1 MRQAPSTQP
10 PPTASPPLRWRIV
23 AGRLPVGLRLTRS
36 GRITG
41 IPQRLGSSTIT
52 IEVKGTLKRMPALRR
67 RLTLTV
73 RRAPTVTAITPAR
86 GHSRGGTPVT
96 LAGTGFA
103 TARGRTIVRF
113 GRLTAPGVRCRSH
126 TTCTVRAPAHENG
139 RVTVTVTVAGLTS
152 ATGPATRFT
161 YGR

>member
-1 MRQAPSTQP
+1 VLGD
-10 PPTASPPLRWRIV
+10 PPLRWRIV
-23 AGRLPVGLRLTRS
+23 GGRPPVGLRLTRR

-41 IPQRLGSSTIT
+41 TPRRLGSSTFT
-52 IEVKGTLKRMPALRR
+52 IEVKGALKKLPALRR

-86 GHSRGGTPVT
+86 GHSRGGTPVA

-103 TARGRTIVRF
+103 TAREQTIVRF
-113 GRLTAPGVRCRSH
+113 GHLTAPRVRCRSH
-126 TTCTVRAPAHENG
+126 TTCTAHAPAHDPG

-152 ATGPATRFT
+152 ATGPAIHFT
-161 YGR
+161 YTR